1 MIVFYNKTLS
11 DLPDRIDA
19 KQLKLPGVSIV
30 LDVNGARYSEV
41 YEQQHRRVW
50 LPLDQIPTHVRQAFV
65 AAEDK
70 RFYSHKG
77 IDERALIRAFIT
89 NLAQSGR
96 PQGGSTITQQLV
108 KNLLV
113 GGEVSYERKMREMV
127 LASRLESTFGKP
139 EILELYLNSIYLGRG
154 SWGIEM
160 AARSYF
166 GKPAGSLS
174 VAESALLAS
183 LVKGPTFYNPDR
195 HQARSSERVAYVLR
209 RLHEDGVV
217 SADELKEALAQPPRL
232 VAYEGLPHGSH
243 FADHLARESKTVSRA
258 EIFAADAYT
267 IRSTIHPG
275 LQRAAEIALQEG
287 LSAYERKA
295 GRWHFEA
302 AEANLSD
309 AIARI
314 PSDENEDAKP
324 AWQQALAQARLPL
337 YDVHWPVAVVVD
349 VPSTRAGTHRVGLAD
364 GRVVPLSTGRAAG
377 KTQLNLHD
385 VIFVRLIQS
394 KGQVVR
400 AELRTRPVVQGT
412 AIVLENRTG
421 RILAMVGGFS
431 YPLSQLNRATQSQRQ
446 PGSALKPL
454 VYLAA
459 LQHLQPN
466 TLVRDD
472 TITYPPIGGSKNARP
487 EDFWTPK
494 NYDGRKG
501 GVLTLRQALEA
512 SRNLPVARLLEGID
526 ATPPQSLDR
535 ICKLALD
542 VRLYKDCLRYYPFV
556 LGAQPVRPIDL
567 AAFYATIA
575 NEGQRP
581 TPYAIETVERNGE
594 TVYRR
599 ENATEAVASADR
611 VSFYQLKSM
620 LQGVL
625 QRGTARNIAHLA
637 PYVAGKTGTTDG
649 ENDAW
654 FVGFTND
661 VTVAV
666 WVGYD
671 NSDGRRRTLGS
682 GRTGG
687 NVAIPIFEPIIQ
699 AVWAHHSPK
708 AALKP
713 PSPEAKRYLVMGRGD
728 ERQSRTARGP
738 AEYLR
743 KDAAGRM
750 IDTQYRLVSRD
761 ARDAFAAD
769 STTRSQDP
777 APGGRFND
785 YSNLWGNNRGSDWGH
800 SRRDDIGARMQ
811 NGQER
816 LW

>member
-1 MIVFYNKTLS
+1 
-11 DLPDRIDA
+11 
-19 KQLKLPGVSIV
+19 
-30 LDVNGARYSEV
+30 
-41 YEQQHRRVW
+41 
-50 LPLDQIPTHVRQAFV
+50 
-65 AAEDK
+65 
-70 RFYSHKG
+70 
-77 IDERALIRAFIT
+77 
-89 NLAQSGR
+89 
-96 PQGGSTITQQLV
+96 
-108 KNLLV
+108 
-113 GGEVSYERKMREMV
+113 
-127 LASRLESTFGKP
+127 
-139 EILELYLNSIYLGRG
+139 
-154 SWGIEM
+154 M

-166 GKPAGSLS
+166 GKPASSLS

-195 HQARSSERVAYVLR
+195 HQARSNERVAYVLR
-209 RLHEDGVV
+209 RLHEDGVI

-267 IRSTIHPG
+267 IRSTIHPA

-295 GRWHFEA
+295 GRWQFEA

-314 PSDENEDAKP
+314 PSEENEDAKP

-349 VPSTRAGTHRVGLAD
+349 VPSTRAGTHRVGLVD

-377 KTQLNLHD
+377 KTPLNLHD
-385 VIFVRLIQS
+385 VIFVHLIES
-394 KGQVVR
+394 KGRVVR

-487 EDFWTPK
+487 EDHWTPK
-494 NYDGRKG
+494 NYDGRDG
-501 GVLTLRQALEA
+501 GILTLRQALEA
-512 SRNLPVARLLEGID
+512 SRNLPVARLLDGID

-542 VRLYKDCLRYYPFV
+542 VRLYKDCMRYYPFV

-581 TPYAIETVERNGE
+581 TPYAIEAVERNGE
-594 TVYRR
+594 SVYRR
-599 ENATEAVASADR
+599 ENATEEVASADR

-654 FVGFTND
+654 FVGFSND

-671 NSDGRRRTLGS
+671 NSDGHRRTLGS

-699 AVWAHHSPK
+699 AVWSHHAPK
-708 AALKP
+708 AVLSP
-713 PSPEAKRYLVMGRGD
+713 PSPDARRHLITARA
-728 ERQSRTARGP
+728 ERDSQQTRASRTAT
-738 AEYLR
+738 EYLR
-743 KDAAGRM
+743 KDANGRA
-750 IDTQYRLVSRD
+750 IDTQYRLVSRSD
-761 ARDAFAAD
+761 SDAFAAGPPTRRTPLLD
-769 STTRSQDP
+769 STSGANP
-777 APGGRFND
+777 
-785 YSNLWGNNRGSDWGH
+785 WGNNRGWAGWPSAREEDM
-800 SRRDDIGARMQ
+800 GARLLE
-811 NGQER
+811 GRER